1 MKRSN
6 LFTLT
11 PTREQHRILEELAVN
26 CAKLWN
32 EVNYLHRQQYEN
44 YLKLDWNPQVYKKYV
59 PRVGSATAQQVVRK
73 K

>member
-6 LFTLT
+6 VFSLA
-11 PTREQHRILEELAVN
+11 PTREQHHILEELAVN

-44 YLKLDWNPQVYKKYV
+44 YLRLD
-59 PRVGSATAQQVVRK
+59 
-73 K
+73 